1 MTLAEVSTMN
11 IQGIFAAGR
20 NTIFA
25 QPRTTYEEFLT
36 SMPTYGRQR
45 TPRCDTIETWQ
56 SAEANVTIKGIST
69 SDQIKL
75 NKL

>member
-1 MTLAEVSTMN
+1 MN

-20 NTIFA
+20 NMIFA
-25 QPRTTYEEFLT
+25 RPRTTCEEFLT
-36 SMPTYGRQR
+36 SMPTYGLQL
-45 TPRCDTIETWQ
+45 TPRCDIIGTWQ
-56 SAEANVTIKGIST
+56 SAEANVTTKGIST